1 MYVLS
6 RALKA
11 VASMRYFK
19 QQMCFYA
26 CVYLPSYNAWASNE
40 GAIEEGGFF
49 TTYSRR
55 CTYMDIR

>member
-6 RALKA
+6 RA

-49 TTYSRR
+49 T
-55 CTYMDIR
+55 I